1 MRAVGYRQAWR
12 YLAGQC
18 GLEGPKERAIAAT
31 RQLAKRQLTWLRRRE
46 NVNWFDSM
54 HPDVASMDDR
64 RTIQGRICRVV
75 IRLASPDAAVLAF
88 NRYLPGARK

>member
-18 GLEGPKERAIAAT
+18 GLEEAKHQAIAAT

-54 HPDVASMDDR
+54 HPEIASLLFGALSK
-64 RTIQGRICRVV
+64 GRFAEWSYV
-75 IRLASPDAAVLAF
+75 
-88 NRYLPGARK
+88 